1 MTTIPEVAHAL
12 RTVLRDVAD
21 ATAQT
26 SGFVQRRSKV
36 TGSVFVRTVVFGWL
50 ANPQATVEQLSQT
63 SAALGVPVSPQGLD
77 QRFTPAAAACLEAV
91 LGAAVGQVLAAD
103 PVAVPILRRF
113 TGVYLQDS
121 TTIGLPA
128 ALADRF
134 PGCGNASTP
143 AARSA
148 TLKLQVRLDLTS
160 GALAGPVLHAGRT
173 HDRAAPAVGAPLPPG
188 SLHLADLG
196 YFSLD
201 ALAALTATA
210 VGWLSRLQVQTAV
223 FDAAGGRREIPTWL
237 AAQGQAAV
245 DLPVTLGVHH
255 RLPARLLAVRV
266 PPAVAAERR
275 RRLRAEAR
283 RRGQPISRSRVA
295 WADWTILITN
305 VPPEQLTLAEALVLY
320 RARWQIE
327 LLFKLWKSHGGV
339 STWRSAK
346 PWRILCEVYAKL
358 LAMLVQH
365 WLFLTSCWALPDR
378 SLIKAAQTVRQHALL
393 LAVASAALPRLR
405 SALATL
411 RRCLAQ
417 GARINKRRTAP
428 HTYQL
433 LLAFPEH
440 PLPADSDADPA
451 A

>member
-1 MTTIPEVAHAL
+1 MATIPEVAHAL
-12 RTVLRDVAD
+12 RSVLHDVAE
-21 ATAQT
+21 TAAGT

-36 TGSVFVRTVVFGWL
+36 SGPVFVHTLVFGWL
-50 ANPQATVEQLSQT
+50 ANPAASLEQLSQT

-128 ALADRF
+128 ALAQRF

-143 AARSA
+143 AAQSA
-148 TLKLQVRLDLTS
+148 TLKLQVRLDLLT
-160 GALAGPVLHAGRT
+160 GALAGPVPHAGRT
-173 HDRAAPAVGAPLPPG
+173 HDRAAPATGAPLPAG
-188 SLHLADLG
+188 ALHLADLG

-201 ALAALTATA
+201 ALAELTAAA
-210 VGWLSRLQVQTAV
+210 VCWLSRLQVQTAV
-223 FDAAGGRREIPTWL
+223 FDAAGVRQEVPAWL
-237 AAQGQAAV
+237 AAQGHSLI
-245 DLPVTLGVHH
+245 DLPVTLGVRH

-283 RRGQPISRSRVA
+283 RRGQPVSRGRLA

-305 VPPEQLTLAEALVLY
+305 VPAAQLTPAEALVLY

-327 LLFKLWKSHGGV
+327 LLFKLWKSHGQLA
-339 STWRSAK
+339 TWRSGK

-358 LAMLVQH
+358 VAMVIQH
-365 WLFLTSCWALPDR
+365 WLLLTSCWAFPDR
-378 SLIKAAQTVRQHALL
+378 SLAKAAQTVRQHALL
-393 LAVASAALPRLR
+393 LAVASATLPRLHA
-405 SALATL
+405 ALATL
-411 RRCLAQ
+411 GHCLQ
-417 GARINKRRTAP
+417 HGARINKRRATP

-433 LLAFPEH
+433 LLAFPLH
-440 PLPADSDADPA
+440 PGLDDHDPA